1 MYYFFGGL
9 VPVDFST
16 DVTLSFS
23 QSVCCMGEREGW
35 GGGIVIIYNN
45 GALYLTCCLYN
56 LQIFGCQHVR
66 CARLARKVAAS
77 SSLSPKS
84 TKQVKEPVR
93 QPLKQLVKR
102 VKPDMVIH
110 L

>member
-35 GGGIVIIYNN
+35 GGGHCNHLEQRCTVF
-45 GALYLTCCLYN
+45 N
-56 LQIFGCQHVR
+56 L
-66 CARLARKVAAS
+66 
-77 SSLSPKS
+77 LS
-84 TKQVKEPVR
+84 V
-93 QPLKQLVKR
+93 
-102 VKPDMVIH
+102 
-110 L
+110 